1 MIHRI
6 QTHFEG
12 NLDVPRVQNI
22 NKLLLY
28 SRYLQ
33 RALKAVVPQGQEIN
47 LCVRSGG
54 GFEYEI
60 LENDFPVAGGFAPT
74 QKELASFVSMSLTS
88 FDPE

>member
-1 MIHRI
+1 MIHRFPN
-6 QTHFEG
+6 HSEG
-12 NLDVPRVQNI
+12 NLNVPREQSI

-28 SRYLQ
+28 SRDLQ
-33 RALKAVVPQGQEIN
+33 RALKDVVPAGQELN

-60 LENDFPVAGGFAPT
+60 LEDDCPVAGGFAPT
-74 QKELASFVSMSLTS
+74 QKELAAFVSMSLTS